1 MFYLNKIGFIITEI
15 HTKGCPNLHLFEYF
29 AKLGNSTNF
38 EIKGET
44 KKIAKIIHEAK
55 SLTKQFDVHL

>member
-1 MFYLNKIGFIITEI
+1 MFYLNKIGFIVTEI

-38 EIKGET
+38 EMKGET
-44 KKIAKIIHEAK
+44 KKK
-55 SLTKQFDVHL
+55 